1 MSAGALCQNGER
13 LLISD
18 DITIP
23 AHCRWA
29 LEKLY
34 VPQRCGRGTCDASKR
49 KLDNATVSVEMR
61 AAGLHLLS
69 VLPVPPRRQS
79 GAERM
84 RIVDIGAGLGMYH
97 VFVARHYRGRTQHY
111 IIDRSANGI
120 RGQGRKSTHAGFH
133 RSVLEN
139 GSFPFYS
146 SLECARDIALCSGF
160 TPERWHAVEA
170 STGNVLSLGAASVDV
185 VISLLSCTRGL
196 RHTISRAQHH
206 PGRKAASHTIMAAQC
221 LTGTFHYP
229 VSTYADAVRAVLKP
243 DTGRLIVTPKAKM
256 RQAKSVSKSVP

>member
-1 MSAGALCQNGER
+1 MLALLFGATSAETRRSAECQNGER

-23 AHCRWA
+23 AHCRWV

-49 KLDNATVSVEMR
+49 KLDNATVSAEMR

-69 VLPVPPRRQS
+69 MLPVPPRRQS

-120 RGQGRKSTHAGFH
+120 RGQGRTSTHAGFH

-160 TPERWHAVEA
+160 TSERWHAVEA
-170 STGNVLSLGAASVDV
+170 STGNVLALGAASVDV
-185 VISLLSCTRGL
+185 VISLLSCAYARP
-196 RHTISRAQHH
+196 S
-206 PGRKAASHTIMAAQC
+206 SH
-221 LTGTFHYP
+221 Y
-229 VSTYADAVRAVLKP
+229 
-243 DTGRLIVTPKAKM
+243 
-256 RQAKSVSKSVP
+256 